1 MFWHFLKVVYSRAC
15 ESRGVWIKVR
25 KLKKVNWNLTNDCP
39 TGILDKHKFVIKFP
53 RSRGDSGA
61 LYLQS
66 APAEVMPCPGP
77 TIAKLPCVSGVD
89 VRVLRNGN
97 L

>member
-1 MFWHFLKVVYSRAC
+1 MR
-15 ESRGVWIKVR
+15 RR
-25 KLKKVNWNLTNDCP
+25 KGKLPNRP
-39 TGILDKHKFVIKFP
+39 LDKTHPARYTKQAVTKQEPAHIPNQVIKFP

-66 APAEVMPCPGP
+66 APAGVMPCLGQV
-77 TIAKLPCVSGVD
+77 IAELPCVSGVD
-89 VRVLRNGN
+89 VWVLRNGN

>member
-1 MFWHFLKVVYSRAC
+1 MDNKMNH
-15 ESRGVWIKVR
+15 
-25 KLKKVNWNLTNDCP
+25 LTKARP
-39 TGILDKHKFVIKFP
+39 AGILDKHKFVIKFP

-66 APAEVMPCPGP
+66 APAEVMPCLGSV
-77 TIAKLPCVSGVD
+77 IAELPYVSGVD
-89 VRVLRNGN
+89 VWVLRNGN

>member
-1 MFWHFLKVVYSRAC
+1 MDNKMNH
-15 ESRGVWIKVR
+15 
-25 KLKKVNWNLTNDCP
+25 LTKTRP
-39 TGILDKHKFVIKFP
+39 AGILDKHKFVIKFP
-53 RSRGDSGA
+53 RSRGDSCA

-89 VRVLRNGN
+89 VWVLRNGN

>member
-1 MFWHFLKVVYSRAC
+1 MLVSQVY
-15 ESRGVWIKVR
+15 WISMCAQEQVK
-25 KLKKVNWNLTNDCP
+25 KL
-39 TGILDKHKFVIKFP
+39 P

-66 APAEVMPCPGP
+66 APAEVMPCLGSV
-77 TIAKLPCVSGVD
+77 IAELPYVSGVD
-89 VRVLRNGN
+89 VWVLRNGN

>member
-1 MFWHFLKVVYSRAC
+1 MNH
-15 ESRGVWIKVR
+15 
-25 KLKKVNWNLTNDCP
+25 LTKTRP

-61 LYLQS
+61 LNLQS
-66 APAEVMPCPGP
+66 APAGVIPCLGQN
-77 TIAKLPCVSGVD
+77 IAELPYVSGVD
-89 VRVLRNGN
+89 VWVLRNGN

>member
-1 MFWHFLKVVYSRAC
+1 MSQEH
-15 ESRGVWIKVR
+15 
-25 KLKKVNWNLTNDCP
+25 
-39 TGILDKHKFVIKFP
+39 VIKLP

-66 APAEVMPCPGP
+66 APAEVMPCLGSV
-77 TIAKLPCVSGVD
+77 IAELPYVSGVD
-89 VRVLRNGN
+89 VWVLRNGN